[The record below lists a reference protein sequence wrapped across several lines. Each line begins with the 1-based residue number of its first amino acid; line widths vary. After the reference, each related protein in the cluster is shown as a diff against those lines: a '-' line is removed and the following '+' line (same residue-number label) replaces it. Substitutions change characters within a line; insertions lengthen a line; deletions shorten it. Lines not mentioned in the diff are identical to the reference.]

1 VGVQGVQTADEEM
14 RTDQGKVKR
23 GHKFV
28 KAQWLSLLEALSD
41 GGLRYSAPAGAIMD
55 MPLDAVIYEDLDD
68 FVTGRRTYVMLKEGG
83 VDRLTQAVATLRH
96 VG

>member
-1 VGVQGVQTADEEM
+1 MIGVQTADEEM

-41 GGLRYSAPAGAIMD
+41 GGLRYSAPAGANTFMGS
-55 MPLDAVIYEDLDD
+55 
-68 FVTGRRTYVMLKEGG
+68 T
-83 VDRLTQAVATLRH
+83 
-96 VG
+96 

>member
-1 VGVQGVQTADEEM
+1 
-14 RTDQGKVKR
+14 
-23 GHKFV
+23 
-28 KAQWLSLLEALSD
+28 
-41 GGLRYSAPAGAIMD
+41 MD

>member
-1 VGVQGVQTADEEM
+1 MGVQGASVLIVCFVKTPHSCVVIGVQTADEEM

-41 GGLRYSAPAGAIMD
+41 GGLRYSAPAGAN
-55 MPLDAVIYEDLDD
+55 
-68 FVTGRRTYVMLKEGG
+68 TCT
-83 VDRLTQAVATLRH
+83 
-96 VG
+96 